1 MYCVTSNLYARIMIH
16 SLLIFR
22 QANLAFRS
30 LIDFSKYNAKDIPKL
45 VPFPGSG
52 VTSSPPGTSNSSS
65 SDGGSSSSDG
75 TKQTVEATDSDGQRS
90 GYQSAVE
97 DDYGGVQVNVV
108 SVSDDDDDDDDG
120 SSQEDDE
127 QYERVHT
134 YVHMHFNIYTYVQ

>member
-1 MYCVTSNLYARIMIH
+1 M
-16 SLLIFR
+16 
-22 QANLAFRS
+22 
-30 LIDFSKYNAKDIPKL
+30 
-45 VPFPGSG
+45 PFPGSG

-65 SDGGSSSSDG
+65 SDGGNSSSDG

-90 GYQSAVE
+90 GYQSVVE

-108 SVSDDDDDDDDG
+108 SVSDDDDDDDG